1 MSVAN
6 TQHTKA
12 FDAILAELAK
22 PFDPAVVEFKPG
34 AVAKSSNRALALA
47 YVDARAYET
56 RLDEADSAW
65 SNAYL
70 REYPEGRV
78 VVTCTLTV
86 GGVTRQAIGECLV
99 LTANGA
105 EENAATSAEAQAF
118 KRACAKFSLGRYLYA
133 VPQVWADYDPARRAF
148 TPAALD
154 ALREMLRTGKLP
166 PNGAPADAQGHAG
179 GAPQGASGG
188 NGGGNG
194 NGGNPGNP
202 QGASS
207 GSAANGTA
215 GNGTAAGGVAAG
227 GELAAMEVKFGKF
240 KGQTLGQVLAQEP
253 SYVKWLSENAQFAP
267 LKAAAAALLTP
278 ALPAGIPAPTAD
290 APF

>member
-1 MSVAN
+1 MSSAN
-6 TQHTKA
+6 TQVTKS

-56 RLDEADSAW
+56 RLDAADPAW

-86 GGVTRQAIGECLV
+86 GGITRQAIGECLV
-99 LTANGA
+99 ATANGA

-118 KRACAKFSLGRYLYA
+118 KRACAKFALGRYLYS
-133 VPQVWADYDPARRAF
+133 VPQVWADYDPAKRAF
-148 TPAALD
+148 TSAALD
-154 ALREMLRTGKLP
+154 ALREMLRTGQLP
-166 PNGAPADAQGHAG
+166 ATGGAPADAQGA
-179 GAPQGASGG
+179 
-188 NGGGNG
+188 NGGNG
-194 NGGNPGNP
+194 NGH
-202 QGASS
+202 
-207 GSAANGTA
+207 A
-215 GNGTAAGGVAAG
+215 GNGAAAHGDP
-227 GELAAMEVKFGKF
+227 AAMEVKFGKF
-240 KGQTLGQVLAQEP
+240 KGQTLGQVLAQDP
-253 SYVKWLSENAQFAP
+253 GYVRWLSENAQFAP
-267 LKAAAAALLTP
+267 LKVAAAALLTP
-278 ALPAGIPAPTAD
+278 TIPAGVPAPTAD

>member
-1 MSVAN
+1 MSTAN
-6 TQHTKA
+6 TQSTKS

-56 RLDEADSAW
+56 RLDAADPAW

-86 GGVTRQAIGECLV
+86 GGITRQAIGECLV
-99 LTANGA
+99 ATTNGA

-118 KRACAKFSLGRYLYA
+118 KRACAKFALGRYLYSA
-133 VPQVWADYDPARRAF
+133 PQVWADYDPARRAF

-154 ALREMLRTGKLP
+154 ALREMLRTGQLP
-166 PNGAPADAQGHAG
+166 PN
-179 GAPQGASGG
+179 PQGASGG
-188 NGGGNG
+188 APADAPGHAGNGGGNG
-194 NGGNPGNP
+194 
-202 QGASS
+202 ATS
-207 GSAANGTA
+207 
-215 GNGTAAGGVAAG
+215 GNGNGDP
-227 GELAAMEVKFGKF
+227 AAMEVKFGKF
-240 KGQTLGQVLAQEP
+240 KGQTLGQVLAQDP
-253 SYVKWLSENAQFAP
+253 SYVRWLSENAQFAP
-267 LKAAAAALLTP
+267 LKVAAAALLTP
-278 ALPAGIPAPTAD
+278 TIPAGVPAPTAD

>member
-1 MSVAN
+1 MSSAN
-6 TQHTKA
+6 TQNPKT
-12 FDAILAELAK
+12 FEAILAELAK

-47 YVDARAYET
+47 YVDARAYEA
-56 RLDEADSAW
+56 RLDEVDPTW

-99 LTANGA
+99 ATANGA

-118 KRACAKFSLGRYLYA
+118 KRACAKFSLGRYLYS

-154 ALREMLRTGKLP
+154 ALREMLRTGKP
-166 PNGAPADAQGHAG
+166 PASNDAPADAQGH
-179 GAPQGASGG
+179 
-188 NGGGNG
+188 GGNG
-194 NGGNPGNP
+194 NG
-202 QGASS
+202 A
-207 GSAANGTA
+207 A
-215 GNGTAAGGVAAG
+215 GNGFTVQGDP
-227 GELAAMEVKFGKF
+227 AAMEIKFGKF
-240 KGQTLGQVLAQEP
+240 KGQTLGQVLAQDP
-253 SYVKWLSENAQFAP
+253 GYVRWLSENAQFAP

-278 ALPAGIPAPTAD
+278 ALPAGVPAPTAD
-290 APF
+290 DPF

>member
-56 RLDEADSAW
+56 RLDEADPAW

-86 GGVTRQAIGECLV
+86 GGVTRQAIGECLIA
-99 LTANGA
+99 TANGA

-133 VPQVWADYDPARRAF
+133 VPQVWADYDPTRRAF

-179 GAPQGASGG
+179 
-188 NGGGNG
+188 NGGNG
-194 NGGNPGNP
+194 NGGGTSANAGN
-202 QGASS
+202 

-215 GNGTAAGGVAAG
+215 TPSD
-227 GELAAMEVKFGKF
+227 LAAMEVKFGKF

-290 APF
+290 ASF

>member
-1 MSVAN
+1 MSSAN
-6 TQHTKA
+6 TQNPKT

-56 RLDEADSAW
+56 RLDEADPAW

-99 LTANGA
+99 ATANGT

-118 KRACAKFSLGRYLYA
+118 KRACAKFSLGRYLYS
-133 VPQVWADYDPARRAF
+133 VPQVWADYDPAKRAF
-148 TPAALD
+148 PPAALD

-166 PNGAPADAQGHAG
+166 ANGGAPANAQGH
-179 GAPQGASGG
+179 GG
-188 NGGGNG
+188 NGGNG
-194 NGGNPGNP
+194 NGGSGN
-202 QGASS
+202 GA
-207 GSAANGTA
+207 NA
-215 GNGTAAGGVAAG
+215 GNGSAGNGAAAQAD
-227 GELAAMEVKFGKF
+227 LAAMEVKFGKF
-240 KGQTLGQVLAQEP
+240 KGQTLGQVLAQDP

-278 ALPAGIPAPTAD
+278 AIPAGVPAPTAE

>member
-1 MSVAN
+1 MSSAN
-6 TQHTKA
+6 TQNPKTFA
-12 FDAILAELAK
+12 AILAELVK

-56 RLDEADSAW
+56 RLDEADPAW

-99 LTANGA
+99 ATANGA

-118 KRACAKFSLGRYLYA
+118 KRACAKFSLGRYLYS
-133 VPQVWADYDPARRAF
+133 VPQVWADYDPAKRAF

-166 PNGAPADAQGHAG
+166 ATGGAPADAQGA
-179 GAPQGASGG
+179 
-188 NGGGNG
+188 NGGNG
-194 NGGNPGNP
+194 NGHGH
-202 QGASS
+202 
-207 GSAANGTA
+207 
-215 GNGTAAGGVAAG
+215 AGGGAAAHG
-227 GELAAMEVKFGKF
+227 DPAAMEVKFGKF
-240 KGQTLGQVLAQEP
+240 KGQMLGQVLAQDP
-253 SYVKWLSENAQFAP
+253 GYVKWLSENAQFAP
-267 LKAAAAALLTP
+267 LKAAAAALLAPATP
-278 ALPAGIPAPTAD
+278 AGVPAPTAD
-290 APF
+290 DPF

>member
-1 MSVAN
+1 MSAAN
-6 TQHTKA
+6 TQSTKT

-34 AVAKSSNRALALA
+34 AVAKSSNPALALA

-56 RLDEADSAW
+56 RLDEADPAW

-78 VVTCTLTV
+78 VVTCTLTL

-99 LTANGA
+99 ATANGA

-133 VPQVWADYDPARRAF
+133 VPQVWADYDPGKRGF
-148 TPAALD
+148 PPAALD

-166 PNGAPADAQGHAG
+166 TNPQGAYGAGGAPVDAQGHAG
-179 GAPQGASGG
+179 NGSG
-188 NGGGNG
+188 NGAHTGNG
-194 NGGNPGNP
+194 
-202 QGASS
+202 SS
-207 GSAANGTA
+207 AHDD
-215 GNGTAAGGVAAG
+215 
-227 GELAAMEVKFGKF
+227 LAAMEVKFGKF
-240 KGQTLGQVLAQEP
+240 KGQTLGQVLAQDP

-267 LKAAAAALLTP
+267 LKAAAAALLEPTIP
-278 ALPAGIPAPTAD
+278 TGVPAPTAE

>member
-1 MSVAN
+1 MSSAN
-6 TQHTKA
+6 TQVTKA

-56 RLDEADSAW
+56 RLDEADPAW

-78 VVTCTLTV
+78 VVTCTLTL

-99 LTANGA
+99 ATANGA

-118 KRACAKFSLGRYLYA
+118 KRACAKFSLGRYLYS
-133 VPQVWADYDPARRAF
+133 VPQVWADYDPAKRAF

-154 ALREMLRTGKLP
+154 ALREMLRTGKP
-166 PNGAPADAQGHAG
+166 PASNGAPADAQSH
-179 GAPQGASGG
+179 GG
-188 NGGGNG
+188 NGGNGVSNGAHTGNG
-194 NGGNPGNP
+194 STAPGDP
-202 QGASS
+202 
-207 GSAANGTA
+207 
-215 GNGTAAGGVAAG
+215 
-227 GELAAMEVKFGKF
+227 AAMEVKFGKF
-240 KGQTLGQVLAQEP
+240 KGQTLGQVLAQDP
-253 SYVKWLSENAQFAP
+253 GYVKWLSENAQFAP
-267 LKAAAAALLTP
+267 LKAAAAALLAP
-278 ALPAGIPAPTAD
+278 MIPAGVPAPTAD

>member
-1 MSVAN
+1 MSSAN
-6 TQHTKA
+6 TQNPKT

-47 YVDARAYET
+47 YVDARAYEP
-56 RLDEADSAW
+56 RLDEADPAW

-99 LTANGA
+99 ATANGA

-118 KRACAKFSLGRYLYA
+118 KRACAKFSLGRYLYS
-133 VPQVWADYDPARRAF
+133 VPQVWADYDPAKRAF
-148 TPAALD
+148 PPAALD

-166 PNGAPADAQGHAG
+166 ANGGAPADAQGH
-179 GAPQGASGG
+179 GG
-188 NGGGNG
+188 NGGGSG
-194 NGGNPGNP
+194 NG
-202 QGASS
+202 
-207 GSAANGTA
+207 ANT
-215 GNGTAAGGVAAG
+215 GNGSTVQGDP
-227 GELAAMEVKFGKF
+227 AAMEVKFGKF
-240 KGQTLGQVLAQEP
+240 KGQTLGQVLAQDP

-278 ALPAGIPAPTAD
+278 AIPPGVPAPTAD

>member
-1 MSVAN
+1 MSSAN
-6 TQHTKA
+6 TQNPKA

-56 RLDEADSAW
+56 RLDEADPAW

-78 VVTCTLTV
+78 VVTCTLTL

-99 LTANGA
+99 ATANGA

-118 KRACAKFSLGRYLYA
+118 KRACAKFSLGRYLYS
-133 VPQVWADYDPARRAF
+133 VPQVWADYDPAKRAF
-148 TPAALD
+148 IPAALD

-166 PNGAPADAQGHAG
+166 ATGGAPADAQGHAG
-179 GAPQGASGG
+179 GNGAQA
-188 NGGGNG
+188 
-194 NGGNPGNP
+194 GNP
-202 QGASS
+202 QGASNGS
-207 GSAANGTA
+207 GS
-215 GNGTAAGGVAAG
+215 GNGDP
-227 GELAAMEVKFGKF
+227 AAMEVKFGKF
-240 KGQTLGQVLAQEP
+240 KGQTLGQVLAQDP
-253 SYVKWLSENAQFAP
+253 GYVKWISENAQFAP

-278 ALPAGIPAPTAD
+278 MIPAGVPAPTAD
-290 APF
+290 SPF

>member
-1 MSVAN
+1 MSSAN
-6 TQHTKA
+6 TQNPKT

-56 RLDEADSAW
+56 RLDEADPAW

-99 LTANGA
+99 ATANGA

-118 KRACAKFSLGRYLYA
+118 KRTCAKFSLGRYLYA

-148 TPAALD
+148 PPAALD

-166 PNGAPADAQGHAG
+166 TNGGAPADAQGHAG
-179 GAPQGASGG
+179 NGG

-194 NGGNPGNP
+194 ANTGTGN
-202 QGASS
+202 
-207 GSAANGTA
+207 GSAAHGD
-215 GNGTAAGGVAAG
+215 
-227 GELAAMEVKFGKF
+227 LAAMEVKFGKF
-240 KGQTLGQVLAQEP
+240 KGQTLGQVLAQDP

-278 ALPAGIPAPTAD
+278 AIPAGVPAPTAD

>member
-1 MSVAN
+1 MSSAN
-6 TQHTKA
+6 TQNPKT

-56 RLDEADSAW
+56 RLDEADPAW

-118 KRACAKFSLGRYLYA
+118 KRACAKFALGRYLYS
-133 VPQVWADYDPARRAF
+133 VPQVWADYDPAKRAF

-166 PNGAPADAQGHAG
+166 ATGGAAADAQGHAG
-179 GAPQGASGG
+179 GNGG
-188 NGGGNG
+188 NGVQAGSGSGNG
-194 NGGNPGNP
+194 DP
-202 QGASS
+202 
-207 GSAANGTA
+207 
-215 GNGTAAGGVAAG
+215 
-227 GELAAMEVKFGKF
+227 AAMEVKFGKF
-240 KGQTLGQVLAQEP
+240 KGQTLGQVLAQDP
-253 SYVKWLSENAQFAP
+253 GYVKWLSENAQFAP
-267 LKAAAAALLTP
+267 LKAAAAALLAP
-278 ALPAGIPAPTAD
+278 AIPAGVPAPTAD

>member
-1 MSVAN
+1 MSSAN
-6 TQHTKA
+6 TQNPKA

-56 RLDEADSAW
+56 RLDEADPAW

-78 VVTCTLTV
+78 VVTCTLTL

-99 LTANGA
+99 ATANGA

-118 KRACAKFSLGRYLYA
+118 KRACAKFSLGRYLYS
-133 VPQVWADYDPARRAF
+133 VPQVWADYDPAKRAF

-166 PNGAPADAQGHAG
+166 SNGAPADAQGHAG
-179 GAPQGASGG
+179 NGG
-188 NGGGNG
+188 NSGGNG
-194 NGGNPGNP
+194 NGGSTGN
-202 QGASS
+202 
-207 GSAANGTA
+207 GSA
-215 GNGTAAGGVAAG
+215 GNGAAAGGVAAG
-227 GELAAMEVKFGKF
+227 GDLAAMEVKFGKF
-240 KGQTLGQVLAQEP
+240 KGQTLGQVLAQDP

-267 LKAAAAALLTP
+267 LKAAAAALLAPT
-278 ALPAGIPAPTAD
+278 LPPGVPAPTAD

>member
-1 MSVAN
+1 MSAAN
-6 TQHTKA
+6 TQDPKA
-12 FDAILAELAK
+12 FDALLAELAK

-34 AVAKSSNRALALA
+34 AIAKSGDRALALA

-56 RLDEADSAW
+56 RLDEADPGW

-99 LTANGA
+99 VTANGA

-118 KRACAKFSLGRYLYA
+118 KRACAKFSLGRYLYSA
-133 VPQVWADYDPARRAF
+133 PQVWADYDPAKRAF

-154 ALREMLRTGKLP
+154 ALRAMLRTGQP
-166 PNGAPADAQGHAG
+166 P
-179 GAPQGASGG
+179 AS
-188 NGGGNG
+188 NGGG
-194 NGGNPGNP
+194 
-202 QGASS
+202 S
-207 GSAANGTA
+207 
-215 GNGTAAGGVAAG
+215 GNGTPTGGGSAIPG
-227 GELAAMEVKFGKF
+227 DPAAMEVKFGKF
-240 KGQTLGQVLAQEP
+240 KGQSLGQVLAQDP
-253 SYVKWLSENAQFAP
+253 GYVKWLSENAQFAP

-278 ALPAGIPAPTAD
+278 AIPAGIPAPTAD